1 MNKKEQA
8 QYRDLATKFGLVCKM
23 ATLLDAIHH
32 MKSVTYDELR
42 NDKRINKAVEMLLD
56 VQAQLRAL
64 DQGLVLGMLVKNKS
78 DLLKSLGVE
87 KAW

>member
-8 QYRDLATKFGLVCKM
+8 QYGDLATKFGLVCKM

>member
-8 QYRDLATKFGLVCKM
+8 TYGDLATKFGLVCKM
-23 ATLLDAIHH
+23 ETLLDAIHH
-32 MKSVTYDELR
+32 MKSVTYDEPG
-42 NDKRINKAVEMLLD
+42 NDRRISKAVEMLLD

-64 DQGLVLGMLVKNKS
+64 DNGLVLGMLIKNKS

>member
-32 MKSVTYDELR
+32 MKAVSNDEPG
-42 NDKRINKAVEMLLD
+42 NDKRICQAVQMLLD
-56 VQAQLRAL
+56 TQAQLRAL
-64 DQGLVLGMLVKNKS
+64 DNGLVLGMLIKNKA